1 MNKTVNINLA
11 NTLFHMDEGA
21 YNKMRRYLE
30 AIKRSFVNTPGS
42 DEIQADIEARIA
54 ELFYE
59 KLENERQVVT
69 MKEVDEVI
77 SIMGQPEDYM
87 VDEDIFEDEPKAKG
101 KSATSAGRVK
111 KLYRDV
117 EHKYIGGVC
126 SGLEHY
132 LGFDAL
138 WIRIIFILLAL
149 TTGFGF
155 IAYILLWILVPEA
168 VTTSQKLDMTGK
180 PVNISNIERKVKE
193 GFDDVADKVKSVDYE
208 KMGDKV
214 KSSGKT
220 FFDTIGDIIMF
231 LFKVF
236 GKFIGILLIIIGA
249 ATLIGLFIGMFTVG
263 ILDIIHIPGIDFY
276 NMVNST
282 SAPVWVV
289 SLLGFFVVG
298 IPFFFLL
305 YLGLKIL
312 VTNLKS
318 IGNIAKFS
326 LLGLWLISLI
336 TLVVFG
342 VSQAAAHAYSDSV
355 TAEKSISFEVPSDSL
370 TISMNSSDLY
380 EKRRNMSIDGVMVTS
395 NEAGEEVMVSDDV
408 RLSLKKS
415 KDSIV
420 RIKIRKDA
428 NGSSFNEAK
437 EIAGNIEYKY
447 AIEGNTIVLDDYLIT
462 AMSNKFRDQ
471 EVWVT
476 LYIPEGK
483 VISFDNSTV
492 RCIRM
497 GTRNDSD
504 MGRCEVPEHIWIM
517 GADGELKCQDCPDE
531 ISEDEDDSSEN
542 HIIINEDGV
551 DIDIKDNGDSFE
563 MKIDENGL
571 QIKANDEEDGEVLN
585 IDLNDNGKG
594 LDLNIDEEGVVL
606 RSKDAL

>member
-1 MNKTVNINLA
+1 
-11 NTLFHMDEGA
+11 MDEEA

-59 KLENERQVVT
+59 KLENERQVIT
-69 MKEVDEVI
+69 QKEVDEVI
-77 SIMGQPEDYM
+77 AVMGQPEDYM
-87 VDEDIFEDEPKAKG
+87 IDEDIFDDEPKAKST
-101 KSATSAGRVK
+101 SAKPAGRVK
-111 KLYRDV
+111 KLYRDI

-138 WIRIIFILLAL
+138 WIRIIFIILAL

-214 KSSGKT
+214 KSSSKT
-220 FFDTIGDIIMF
+220 FFDTLGDVIMF

-236 GKFIGILLIIIGA
+236 GKFIGIILILIGA
-249 ATLIGLFIGMFTVG
+249 ATLIGLFVGLFTVG
-263 ILDIIHIPGIDFY
+263 VLDMIHIPGVDFY

-289 SLLGFFVVG
+289 SLLAFFVVG
-298 IPFFFLL
+298 IPFFFVL

-312 VTNLKS
+312 VNNLKS

-336 TLVVFG
+336 TLVVLG
-342 VSQAAAHAYSDSV
+342 IRQAAAHAYSDSV
-355 TAEKSISFEVPSDSL
+355 STEQTINFEVPSDTL
-370 TISMNSSDLY
+370 QISMHASELY
-380 EKRRNMSIDGVMVTS
+380 QKRRNMAIDGVMVTS
-395 NEAGEEVMVSDDV
+395 SDEGEEIMVSDDV

-415 KDSIV
+415 KDSVV

-437 EIAGNIEYKY
+437 EIAGNIEYSY
-447 AIEGNTIVLDDYLIT
+447 AVEGNSIVLDDFLT
-462 AMSNKFRDQ
+462 TSMSNKFRDQ

-476 LYIPEGK
+476 LFVPKGK
-483 VISFDNSTV
+483 TIQFDNESV

-504 MGRCEVPEHIWIM
+504 MGRCEVPDYTWIM
-517 GADGELKCQDCPDE
+517 GADGELKCQDCPE
-531 ISEDEDDSSEN
+531 SIEYEDDGEN
-542 HIIINEDGV
+542 HIIINEDGI
-551 DIDIKDNGDSFE
+551 DIDIKENGDSFK
-563 MKIDENGL
+563 MKINEDGVK
-571 QIKANDEEDGEVLN
+571 IKADDSNDGEVLN
-585 IDLNDNGKG
+585 IDLNDEGEG
-594 LDLNIDEEGVVL
+594 LKMNIDENGVVIKT
-606 RSKDAL
+606 KDN